1 MPTHLDE
8 AIKII
13 LGPESKLRDKTPR
26 IYQLPE
32 EKNMPKQFTNL
43 KRMRFLNHDVS
54 AGRNIKRWLWRDY
67 NPEIILQ
74 QPPFDKYEDQSEI
87 FTLIRQP
94 DQRWWSGIKDMFYF
108 MPYYSWWN
116 NDDIMQQ
123 WPHFTRG
130 TLRIHDIMQDIKPK
144 HLIKCDD
151 GLNDRIIKF
160 AKTHGL
166 LCYGNI
172 PHEKALRHSKPDIKK
187 LEDQGVKELKAWLR
201 KNPDRQKQLEDYLV
215 PDWQYW
221 EEVEYQD

>member
-32 EKNMPKQFTNL
+32 EENMPKQFTNL

-94 DQRWWSGIKDMFYF
+94 DDRWWSGIKDMFYF
-108 MPYYSWWN
+108 MPYYTWWTN
-116 NDDIMQQ
+116 EEIMQQ

-130 TLRIHDIMQDIKPK
+130 TLRLHDVMEEVRPK

-151 GLNDRIIKF
+151 GLNERIIKF

-187 LEDQGVKELKAWLR
+187 LEEQGVKELKAWLR
-201 KNPDRQKQLEDYLV
+201 KNPDRQKQLEEYID

-221 EEVEYQD
+221 EQVEYQD

>member
-201 KNPDRQKQLEDYLV
+201 KNPDRQKQLEDYLD

-221 EEVEYQD
+221 EQVEYQD

>member
-74 QPPFDKYEDQSEI
+74 QPPFDNYEDQSEI

-108 MPYYSWWN
+108 MPYYSWWSN
-116 NDDIMQQ
+116 EDIMQQ

-201 KNPDRQKQLEDYLV
+201 KNPDRQKQLEDYLD

-221 EEVEYQD
+221 EQVEYQD

>member
-116 NDDIMQQ
+116 NEDIMQQ

-201 KNPDRQKQLEDYLV
+201 KNTDRETQLKEYLE

-221 EEVEYQD
+221 EKVEYQD

>member
-116 NDDIMQQ
+116 NEDIMQQ

-201 KNPDRQKQLEDYLV
+201 KNPNRQKQLEDYLD

-221 EEVEYQD
+221 EQVEYQD

>member
-116 NDDIMQQ
+116 NEEIMQQ

-201 KNPDRQKQLEDYLV
+201 KNPDRQKQLEDYLD

-221 EEVEYQD
+221 EQVEYQD

>member
-116 NDDIMQQ
+116 NEDIMQQ

-130 TLRIHDIMQDIKPK
+130 TLRLHDVMEEVKPT

-151 GLNDRIIKF
+151 GLNDRIIQF

-201 KNPDRQKQLEDYLV
+201 KNPDRQKQLEEYLD

-221 EEVEYQD
+221 EQVEYQD

>member
-32 EKNMPKQFTNL
+32 EENMPKQFTNL

-94 DQRWWSGIKDMFYF
+94 DDRWWSGIKDMFYF
-108 MPYYSWWN
+108 MPYYTWWTN
-116 NDDIMQQ
+116 EEIMQQ

-130 TLRIHDIMQDIKPK
+130 TLRLHDVMEEVKPK

-151 GLNDRIIKF
+151 GLNERIIKF

-187 LEDQGVKELKAWLR
+187 LEEQGVKELKAWLR
-201 KNPDRQKQLEDYLV
+201 KNPDRQKQLEEYID

-221 EEVEYQD
+221 EQVEYQD

>member
-116 NDDIMQQ
+116 NEDIMQQ

-201 KNPDRQKQLEDYLV
+201 KNPDRQKQLEDYLD

-221 EEVEYQD
+221 EQVEYQD

>member
-1 MPTHLDE
+1 MPTHLAE

-116 NDDIMQQ
+116 NEDIMQQ

-151 GLNDRIIKF
+151 VLNDRIIKF

-201 KNPDRQKQLEDYLV
+201 KNPDRKKQLEDYLD

-221 EEVEYQD
+221 EQVEYQD

>member
-116 NDDIMQQ
+116 NEDIMQQ

-151 GLNDRIIKF
+151 SLNDRIIKF

-201 KNPDRQKQLEDYLV
+201 KNPDRQKQLEDYLD

-221 EEVEYQD
+221 EQVEYQD

>member
-116 NDDIMQQ
+116 NEDIMQQ

-201 KNPDRQKQLEDYLV
+201 KYPDRQKQLEDYLD

>member
-116 NDDIMQQ
+116 NEDIMQQ

-160 AKTHGL
+160 LRIK
-166 LCYGNI
+166 LCS
-172 PHEKALRHSKPDIKK
+172 RFMD
-187 LEDQGVKELKAWLR
+187 
-201 KNPDRQKQLEDYLV
+201 
-215 PDWQYW
+215 
-221 EEVEYQD
+221 

>member
-201 KNPDRQKQLEDYLV
+201 KNPDRQKKLEDYLD

-221 EEVEYQD
+221 EQVEYQD

>member
-116 NDDIMQQ
+116 NNDIMQQ

-201 KNPDRQKQLEDYLV
+201 KNPDRQKQLEDYLD

>member
-13 LGPESKLRDKTPR
+13 LSPSSKLRDKTPR

-67 NPEIILQ
+67 NPEIVLQ
-74 QPPFDKYEDQSEI
+74 VPPFDKYDDQSEI

-94 DQRWWSGIKDMFYF
+94 DERWWSGIKDMFYF
-108 MPYYSWWN
+108 MPYYTWWTN
-116 NDDIMQQ
+116 EEIMQQ

-130 TLRIHDIMQDIKPK
+130 TLRLHDVMEEVKPT

-187 LEDQGVKELKAWLR
+187 LEDLGVKELKAWLR
-201 KNPDRQKQLEDYLV
+201 KNPDRQKQLEEYLD

-221 EEVEYQD
+221 EQVEYQD

>member
-116 NDDIMQQ
+116 NEDIMQQ

-201 KNPDRQKQLEDYLV
+201 KNPDRQKKLEDYLD

-221 EEVEYQD
+221 EQVEYQD

>member
-13 LGPESKLRDKTPR
+13 VGPESQLRDKTPR
-26 IYQLPE
+26 IYAMPE
-32 EKNMPKQFTNL
+32 KEHMPKQFTNL

-67 NPEIILQ
+67 SPEIILQ
-74 QPPFDKYEDQSEI
+74 QPPFDKHEDQSEI
-87 FTLIRQP
+87 FTLIRNP
-94 DQRWWSGIKDMFYF
+94 DDRWWSGIKDMFYF
-108 MPYYSWWN
+108 MPWYTWWTN
-116 NDDIMQQ
+116 EQIMQQ

-130 TLRIHDIMQDIKPK
+130 TFRLHDVMEAVKPQ

-151 GLNDRIIKF
+151 GLNDRVVKF
-160 AKTHGL
+160 AKEHGL

-187 LEDQGVKELKAWLR
+187 LEDNGVKELRAWLR
-201 KNPDRQKQLEDYLV
+201 KNPNRQKQLDEYLE

-221 EEVEYQD
+221 DTVEYQD

>member
-32 EKNMPKQFTNL
+32 EENMPKQFTNL

-94 DQRWWSGIKDMFYF
+94 DERWWSGIKDMFYF
-108 MPYYSWWN
+108 MPYYTWWTN
-116 NDDIMQQ
+116 EEIMQQ

-130 TLRIHDIMQDIKPK
+130 TLRLHDVMEEVKPK

-151 GLNDRIIKF
+151 GLNERIIKF

-187 LEDQGVKELKAWLR
+187 LEEQGVKELKAWLR
-201 KNPDRQKQLEDYLV
+201 KNPDRQKQLEEYID

-221 EEVEYQD
+221 EQVEYQD

>member
-116 NDDIMQQ
+116 NEEIMQQ

-151 GLNDRIIKF
+151 GLNDRIINF

-201 KNPDRQKQLEDYLV
+201 KNPDRQKQLEDYLD

-221 EEVEYQD
+221 EQVEYQD